1 VHKAVSEQVFIIFYP
16 GNCRIIKVPRLRVCG
31 KFGTDYVLDRAITA
45 ERGLPTNESSHEVI
59 GLGFP
64 GRFVGCKIDGR
75 SVDWV
80 DSSPPNVSIRIK
92 NINVNAEGEEILSL
106 YSCLLNF
113 LE

>member
-64 GRFVGCKIDGR
+64 GRFVGCKIDR
-75 SVDWV
+75 RINFLL
-80 DSSPPNVSIRIK
+80 PNVSIGNK
-92 NINVNAEGEEILSL
+92 NINVNAEGEEFLSL
-106 YSCLLNF
+106 YSCLL
-113 LE
+113 LK